1 MTHPSHPG
9 SEHDGAGNGAANLDG
24 QGVSTTAG
32 PKPGPRSPS
41 RRRGLQTFSSL
52 QANPNWRYLFVGSL
66 FANAAQWLQLIT
78 IGWLALDVSGSAFHS
93 IMAVAVRAL
102 PTLLLGP
109 WGGVLADRWDRRR
122 LAMVAQLGLAISGA
136 CFAIL
141 VATGQVTSVWYI
153 YGYTLVVGV
162 GFSVVQPVRQALIAN
177 TVRQPD
183 MANALALSALAVT
196 SMRLSGSALGGIL
209 LETVDFHW
217 NFFVEAGLYAAMV
230 LLLIPMKTPYQDPS
244 TAREHSPLTNLKDGL
259 SYILGNRIMFRL
271 LVLNFAR
278 TAVFSP
284 LLLLLP
290 AYTAGALGE
299 GAGVGTAM
307 IVSMGIGGV
316 TATFIMS
323 TWGFF
328 TRKGLVTLITM
339 CSGSAVVLTL
349 GLSHWVWL
357 SVPVMIVMGLSQ
369 SHFIVA
375 NQVLVQNIVPDT
387 LRGRVSSVWHY
398 EQGMIP
404 MFAGLIG
411 VLAAFTGISWAMTG
425 FGLVALLLGIFFL
438 IAFRDIRLQA

>member
-1 MTHPSHPG
+1 MTRTPPPG
-9 SEHDGAGNGAANLDG
+9 SDNGGAGDGAASPDG
-24 QGVSTTAG
+24 SGIASGTELG
-32 PKPGPRSPS
+32 PGLH

-122 LAMVAQLGLAISGA
+122 LAMVSQLGLAAAGT

-217 NFFVEAGLYAAMV
+217 NFFVEAGLYASMV

-244 TAREHSPLTNLKDGL
+244 TAREHSPMDNLKDGV

-290 AYTAGALGE
+290 AYTHGALGE

-307 IVSMGIGGV
+307 IVSMGVGGV

-349 GLSHWVWL
+349 GLSQWVWL
-357 SVPVMIVMGLSQ
+357 SVPIMIMMGLSQ

-404 MFAGLIG
+404 MFAGMIG
-411 VLAAFTGISWAMTG
+411 IIAAFTGISWAMTG
-425 FGLVALLLGIFFL
+425 FGFAALTLGIVFL
-438 IAFRDIRLQA
+438 VAFRDIRAQA

>member
-1 MTHPSHPG
+1 MTTSAPENPPPG
-9 SEHDGAGNGAANLDG
+9 QETPAREG
-24 QGVSTTAG
+24 T
-32 PKPGPRSPS
+32 PP

-52 QANPNWRYLFVGSL
+52 QDNPNYRYLFTGGL

-78 IGWLALDVSGSAFHS
+78 IGWLALEVSGSPFHS
-93 IMAVAVRAL
+93 IMAVSVRAL

-109 WGGVLADRWDRRR
+109 WGGVLADRWDRRW
-122 LAMVAQLGLAISGA
+122 LAMAPQIGLAASA
-136 CFAIL
+136 LVFAWF
-141 VATGQVTSVWYI
+141 VGNGMVTSVWHI
-153 YGYTLVVGV
+153 YVYTLISGV
-162 GFSVVQPVRQALIAN
+162 GFSIVQPVRQALIAN

-196 SMRLSGSALGGIL
+196 SMRLSGSLLGGIL
-209 LETVDFHW
+209 IETVDFQW
-217 NFFVEAGLYAAMV
+217 NFYVEAALYGAMA
-230 LLLIPMKTPYQDPS
+230 LLLIPMKTPYQADG
-244 TAREHSPLTNLKDGL
+244 TARQHSPLTNLKDGL
-259 SYILGNRIMFRL
+259 GYVIGNRMMLRL
-271 LVLNFAR
+271 MILNFAR
-278 TAVFSP
+278 TAVFGP

-323 TWGFF
+323 SWGFF

-339 CSGSAVVLTL
+339 CSGAVVVTTL
-349 GLSHWVWL
+349 GLSQWVWL
-357 SVPVMIVMGLSQ
+357 SVPIMVVMGLSQ

-404 MFAGLIG
+404 MFSGIIG
-411 VLAAFTGISWAMTG
+411 ILATFTSISWAMTG
-425 FGLVALLLGIFFL
+425 FGVAALALSLFFL
-438 IAFRDIRLQA
+438 LTFKDVRAQD